1 MKLKDL
7 FSIEKLLENPVA
19 ILGSIYP
26 YFAFVIIGIGFF
38 YISNAPSIVQNK
50 VKPVLNDSSAVY
62 VDLSLQEPRVASAI
76 DMNLLKE
83 PTAEMIDK
91 GKQLYVASCAS
102 CHGNSGKGDGVAGVA
117 LNPKPRNFSDPE
129 GWKNNSKITG
139 LYLTLQKGIPG
150 GGMTAYDFMPA
161 EDRVSIIQY
170 MRKELIPNPPVDT
183 DQELAELDKT
193 YSLSEGTKI
202 PGQIPIT
209 KAEELLEKEYA
220 LKSEKVGLILKKVN
234 QFAASNKDAKLF
246 VTVTNNT
253 SKAITTLL
261 NSSVWMEGRD
271 KFLNLAGSELIDNGF
286 NARILSLS
294 NSELDVLYSFIK
306 NVFS

>member
-7 FSIEKLLENPVA
+7 FSLEKLLENPVA
-19 ILGSIYP
+19 ILGTIYP

-38 YISNAPSIVQNK
+38 YISNVPAIVQNK
-50 VKPVLNDSSAVY
+50 VKPVLDDSSAVY

-117 LNPKPRNFSDPE
+117 LNPKPRNFTDSE

-150 GGMTAYDFMPA
+150 GGMSAYDFMSA

-193 YSLSEGTKI
+193 YSLSEGTKV

-209 KAEELLEKEYA
+209 KAEELLLKEFEQNEEKA
-220 LKSEKVGLILKKVN
+220 KLILEKLNSLLPVS
-234 QFAASNKDAKLF
+234 QEAKLF
-246 VTVTNNT
+246 VNVTNNT
-253 SKAITTLL
+253 SKAVTTLL

-271 KFLNLAGSELIDNGF
+271 KFLSLAGSELIDNGF
-286 NARILSLS
+286 NVRILSLS

>member
-19 ILGSIYP
+19 ILGTIYP

-38 YISNAPSIVQNK
+38 YISNAPAIVQNK
-50 VKPVLNDSSAVY
+50 VKPVLSDSSAVY

-83 PTAEMIDK
+83 PTTEMIDK

-117 LNPKPRNFSDPE
+117 LNPKPRNFTDSE

-150 GGMTAYDFMPA
+150 GGMSAYDFMSA

-193 YSLSEGTKI
+193 YSLSEGTKV

-209 KAEELLEKEYA
+209 KAEELLLKEFEQKEEKA
-220 LKSEKVGLILKKVN
+220 KLILEKLNSLLPVS
-234 QFAASNKDAKLF
+234 QEAKLF
-246 VTVTNNT
+246 VNVTNNT
-253 SKAITTLL
+253 SKAVTTLL

-271 KFLNLAGSELIDNGF
+271 KFLSLAGSELIDNGF
-286 NARILSLS
+286 NVRILSLS